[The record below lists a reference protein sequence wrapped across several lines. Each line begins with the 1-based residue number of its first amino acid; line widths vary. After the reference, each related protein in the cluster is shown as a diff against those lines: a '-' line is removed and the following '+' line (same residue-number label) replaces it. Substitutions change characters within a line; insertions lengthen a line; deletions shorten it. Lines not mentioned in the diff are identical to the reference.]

1 MTSIPI
7 QIKTMQSHYDY
18 TAIWEYLQLKGISIY
33 GDKFQLHEDDSLV
46 ILKLLSYFLIDE
58 PIAEKLGID
67 LSKGI
72 MLTGPVGCG
81 KTSLLNLMR
90 YFLPPEYRYSIKPCR
105 EIAHAYTEAGYEVIQ
120 RYTRL
125 SYNPYT
131 QDPLT
136 FCFDDLGLEE
146 TLVQYYGNNCNAM
159 SEILLSRY
167 DQFIHHDMKTHITTN
182 LSAQEIQD
190 SYGARVRS
198 RCREMFNLIAF
209 GNNSSDKR

>member
-1 MTSIPI
+1 MSSIPI

-18 TAIWEYLQLKGISIY
+18 SVIWEFLQEKGVNIY
-33 GDKFQLHEDDSLV
+33 GDKFKLVEEDTLV
-46 ILKLLSYFLIDE
+46 ILKLLAYFLQDALLSE
-58 PIAEKLGID
+58 QFHID
-67 LSKGI
+67 LNKGI

-90 YFLPPEYRYSIKPCR
+90 YFIPPECRFSIKPCR
-105 EIAHAYTEAGYEVIQ
+105 EIAHAYTEEGYQVIQ
-120 RYTRL
+120 RYTRQ
-125 SYNPYT
+125 SYNPYN
-131 QDPLT
+131 QDPVT

-190 SYGARVRS
+190 SYGVRVRS

-209 GNNSSDKR
+209 SNTSTDKR